1 MSRMSQA
8 EQQELVNQYTKSRQP
23 GAAAAAPQTRL
34 TEAQIG
40 PSLRKLYLVSV
51 LHGFSDACAKL
62 ATPGFVL
69 ELFGEDYLGASAFF
83 ALVNSGQSIA
93 EFLLNPLLGSLSD
106 RFGCAAPPPLPRRAP
121 ALRPP
126 RARRRKAFLMLWPPI
141 NTVSRLLVMKWTNP
155 RVILAQQV
163 LVKMLEYTFE
173 KAIAASSADMVTGDR
188 RSVVA
193 GNVSMLKIGLG
204 FLLGAG
210 FISRFSANDPRPVR
224 PPPPTPAAARAPRLT
239 GRCVRGCRGTSRARR
254 RRAWPRC

>member
-1 MSRMSQA
+1 
-8 EQQELVNQYTKSRQP
+8 
-23 GAAAAAPQTRL
+23 
-34 TEAQIG
+34 
-40 PSLRKLYLVSV
+40 
-51 LHGFSDACAKL
+51 
-62 ATPGFVL
+62 
-69 ELFGEDYLGASAFF
+69 
-83 ALVNSGQSIA
+83 
-93 EFLLNPLLGSLSD
+93 
-106 RFGCAAPPPLPRRAP
+106 
-121 ALRPP
+121 
-126 RARRRKAFLMLWPPI
+126 MLWPPI

-224 PPPPTPAAARAPRLT
+224 PPPPTPAAARAPLLT

>member
-1 MSRMSQA
+1 
-8 EQQELVNQYTKSRQP
+8 
-23 GAAAAAPQTRL
+23 
-34 TEAQIG
+34 
-40 PSLRKLYLVSV
+40 
-51 LHGFSDACAKL
+51 
-62 ATPGFVL
+62 
-69 ELFGEDYLGASAFF
+69 
-83 ALVNSGQSIA
+83 
-93 EFLLNPLLGSLSD
+93 
-106 RFGCAAPPPLPRRAP
+106 
-121 ALRPP
+121 
-126 RARRRKAFLMLWPPI
+126 MLWPPI

-224 PPPPTPAAARAPRLT
+224 PPPRPRPPPPAR
-239 GRCVRGCRGTSRARR
+239 RCSPAIDVCECRGTSRARR